1 MLVIKNGNPTAAN
14 MVKIPTRK
22 VTQVRDGMLFAVKYQ
37 DRNFPFNPHAC
48 NRFH

>member
-22 VTQVRDGMLFAVKYQ
+22 VTQVKKLLKQ
-37 DRNFPFNPHAC
+37 KNI
-48 NRFH
+48 